1 MGVQLKVLRVLMSVG
16 RHFIQFQLISYI
28 SSPMDDFY
36 MQMIN
41 ELILLLYFDSQ
52 NIQLKILLDIWS

>member
-1 MGVQLKVLRVLMSVG
+1 MQLNVLRVFVYVG
-16 RHFIQFQLISYI
+16 RLFIQFHLISYI
-28 SSPMDDFY
+28 SSPMDDCY

-41 ELILLLYFDSQ
+41 ELYFDSQ

>member
-1 MGVQLKVLRVLMSVG
+1 MQLNVLRVFLSAG
-16 RHFIQFQLISYI
+16 RHFIQFHLISYI

-41 ELILLLYFDSQ
+41 KLYFDSQ